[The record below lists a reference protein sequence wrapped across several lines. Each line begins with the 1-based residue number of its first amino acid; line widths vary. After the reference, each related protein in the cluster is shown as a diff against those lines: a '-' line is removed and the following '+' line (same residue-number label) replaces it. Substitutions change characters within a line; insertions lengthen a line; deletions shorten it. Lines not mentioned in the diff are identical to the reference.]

1 MSIRAAT
8 KMARIESPAGLPPDA
23 VLFGHSSAMNDVR
36 QKALK
41 ICRTNVSVLMLG
53 EGGTGK
59 EVLARWLHANSHYAN
74 GEFVKVN
81 CAAIPGSLLES
92 ELFGHERGAFTGAH
106 AAKPGRV
113 EKAHRGTLFLD
124 EIGDLDLG
132 LQSKLLHFLQDGLFS
147 RLGDEVERTV
157 DTRVICA
164 TSRRLEDEIAA
175 GRFRAD
181 LYYRINVLTVN
192 MPRLAER
199 REDIP
204 QLAEYFRNLHS
215 RQFDKKCEPFG
226 PELLSYM
233 QNLTWQGNLREL
245 SNCIARY
252 IVVGPEAL

>member
-74 GEFVKVN
+74 GEF
-81 CAAIPGSLLES
+81 G
-92 ELFGHERGAFTGAH
+92 
-106 AAKPGRV
+106 
-113 EKAHRGTLFLD
+113 
-124 EIGDLDLG
+124 
-132 LQSKLLHFLQDGLFS
+132 
-147 RLGDEVERTV
+147 
-157 DTRVICA
+157 
-164 TSRRLEDEIAA
+164 
-175 GRFRAD
+175 
-181 LYYRINVLTVN
+181 TVN

-233 QNLTWQGNLREL
+233 QNLSWQGNLREL

-252 IVVGPEAL
+252 IVVGPEALLQPEASRPRGRI